1 MWSDDLRQIRGVRS
15 GLESMTDAP
24 SVLAELT
31 ELIWSRLREDLSDLE
46 PAEID
51 WRPLPQ
57 ANSINLIVR
66 HLRIESQWQL
76 ESLERAQPMILE
88 ASTEVKAFIDSVP
101 LDFKRNLA
109 EMEQFCIR
117 FIAALR
123 TMPIDAIEQ
132 RGCVVYHDFPG
143 QPPPHHFLGYHHA
156 VHLAMH
162 WGQIRSL
169 RNLYRTS
176 RGEPALF
183 FPDNPTFPTR
193 STC

>member
-1 MWSDDLRQIRGVRS
+1 MA
-15 GLESMTDAP
+15 DAP

-31 ELIWSRLREDLSDLE
+31 ELIWSQLRKDLSDLE
-46 PAEID
+46 PEEID

-66 HLRIESQWQL
+66 HLRIESQLQL
-76 ESLERAQPMILE
+76 ESLERARPLIVE
-88 ASTEVKAFIDSVP
+88 ASPEVKAFIDSVP
-101 LDFKRNLA
+101 LDFYRNLA

-117 FIAALR
+117 FIATLR
-123 TMPIDAIEQ
+123 TLTIDAIEQ
-132 RGCVVYHDFPG
+132 RGRVVYHDVPG
-143 QPPPHHFLGYHHA
+143 QPSPRHFLGYHHA

-176 RGEPALF
+176 RGEQALF
-183 FPDNPTFPTR
+183 FPDNPTFPTQ
-193 STC
+193 STS

>member
-1 MWSDDLRQIRGVRS
+1 MA
-15 GLESMTDAP
+15 DAP

-31 ELIWSRLREDLSDLE
+31 ELIWSQLRKDLSDLE
-46 PAEID
+46 PEEID

-57 ANSINLIVR
+57 ANTINLIVR
-66 HLRIESQWQL
+66 HLRIESQLQL
-76 ESLERAQPMILE
+76 ESLERARPLILE
-88 ASTEVKAFIDSVP
+88 ASPEVKAFIDSVP
-101 LDFKRNLA
+101 LDFHRNLA

-117 FIAALR
+117 FVATLR
-123 TMPIDAIEQ
+123 TLTIDAIEQ
-132 RGCVVYHDFPG
+132 RGRVVYHDVPG
-143 QPPPHHFLGYHHA
+143 QPSPRHFLGYHHA

-176 RGEPALF
+176 RGEQALF

-193 STC
+193 STS